1 MNPASMNPPSMNP
14 DIDRKSPDP
23 TVLVVEDDRDLGE
36 ALCEILHDAG
46 IAACL
51 AGDGE
56 AAWRRIGDGDIG
68 LVISDVQLP
77 SLDGY
82 GLLQR
87 IRRNTPA
94 LPVVMMTAHATIDR
108 AVRAMREGADDY
120 LVKPFDAAR
129 LLEVVRKFLHAEN
142 TGDEP
147 VVADHASVQL
157 LEIARRVA
165 ASDTTVLVCGES
177 GTGKEVIARYLH
189 RHSRR
194 AAAPFVAINC
204 AAIPESM
211 LEATLFGHEKGA
223 FTGAASTR
231 AGTFERAQGGTLLLD
246 EVSEMALPL
255 QAKLLRVLQE
265 REVER
270 LGGQR
275 SVALDVRVIAT
286 TNRDLAATVQQ
297 GGFREDLYYRLN
309 VFPLQL
315 PALRERSGDIL
326 PLARHSLAAHARR
339 MRRPLPQLSDAAQA
353 HLLAHAWPGNVREL
367 DNLMQR
373 ALILCSGECIDTA
386 DLRFETIGDGIPTP
400 TATATTQ
407 GLTSALRDN
416 EDNLILD
423 ALREN
428 HGSRRKTASQL
439 GISER
444 TLRYK
449 LARLR
454 DAGRL
459 AAALA

>member
-1 MNPASMNPPSMNP
+1 MTTN
-14 DIDRKSPDP
+14 PDP
-23 TVLVVEDDRDLGE
+23 TVLIVEDDRDLAE
-36 ALCEILHDAG
+36 ALCDILHGAG
-46 IAACL
+46 IAACI

-68 LVISDVQLP
+68 LVLSDVQMP
-77 SLDGY
+77 ALDGY

-87 IRRNTPA
+87 IRRREPS
-94 LPVVMMTAHATIDR
+94 LPVVMMTAHATIER
-108 AVRAMREGADDY
+108 AVRAMREGADEY

-129 LLEVVRKFLHAEN
+129 LLEVTRKFVRAEN

-147 VVADHASVQL
+147 VAADPASLHL
-157 LEIARRVA
+157 LEVARRVA
-165 ASDTTVLVCGES
+165 ASDATVLVCGES

-189 RHSRR
+189 RHSPR
-194 AAAPFVAINC
+194 AAGPFVAINC

-223 FTGAASTR
+223 FTGAAHAR

-255 QAKLLRVLQE
+255 QARLLRVLQE

-270 LGGQR
+270 IGGQR
-275 SVALDVRVIAT
+275 SVALDVRVVAA
-286 TNRDLAATVQQ
+286 TNRNLAETVRN
-297 GGFREDLYYRLN
+297 GDFREDLFYRLN

-315 PALRERSGDIL
+315 PALRERGGDIL
-326 PLARHSLAAHARR
+326 PLARHLVAAHARR
-339 MRRPLPQLSDAAQA
+339 MRRPPPRLSDAAQA
-353 HLLAHAWPGNVREL
+353 RLLAHAWPGNVREL
-367 DNLMQR
+367 DNLVQR
-373 ALILCSGECIDTA
+373 ALILCDGDCIDA
-386 DLRFETIGDGIPTP
+386 GDLPLEILRDGIPAP
-400 TATATTQ
+400 AVTAPAQ
-407 GLTSALRDN
+407 GLSGALRDN

-428 HGSRRKTASQL
+428 RGSRRKTAAQL
-439 GISER
+439 GVSER

-459 AAALA
+459 ATAIA

>member
-1 MNPASMNPPSMNP
+1 MPVKPE
-14 DIDRKSPDP
+14 P
-23 TVLVVEDDRDLGE
+23 TVLVVEDDRDLAE
-36 ALCEILHDAG
+36 ALCDILHGAD
-46 IAACL
+46 IPACM

-56 AAWRRIGDGDIG
+56 AAWRRIGEGDIG
-68 LVISDVQLP
+68 LVLSDVQMP

-87 IRRNTPA
+87 IRRDEPG
-94 LPVVMMTAHATIDR
+94 LPVVMMTAHATIER
-108 AVRAMREGADDY
+108 AVRAMRDGADDY

-129 LLEVVRKFLHAEN
+129 LLEVARRFLHADN
-142 TGDEP
+142 AGDTP
-147 VVADHASVQL
+147 VAADPASVQL
-157 LEIARRVA
+157 LAVARRVA
-165 ASDTTVLVCGES
+165 ASDTTVLACGES
-177 GTGKEVIARYLH
+177 GTGKEVIARYIH
-189 RHSRR
+189 RHSPR
-194 AAAPFVAINC
+194 ASGPFVAINC

-223 FTGAASTR
+223 FTGAANAR

-270 LGGQR
+270 LGSQR
-275 SVALDVRVIAT
+275 SVRLDVRVVAT
-286 TNRDLAATVQQ
+286 TNRDLAASVQR
-297 GGFREDLYYRLN
+297 GDFREDLYYRLN
-309 VFPLQL
+309 VFPLHL
-315 PALRERSGDIL
+315 PALRERNGDIL
-326 PLARHSLAAHARR
+326 PLARHRLAAHATR
-339 MRRPLPQLSDAAQA
+339 MRRPQPQLSAAAQTR
-353 HLLAHAWPGNVREL
+353 LLAHTWPGNVREL

-373 ALILCSGECIDTA
+373 ALILCSGECIDA
-386 DLRFETIGDGIPTP
+386 GDLRFESIGDGIPTP
-400 TATATTQ
+400 TATPSAQ
-407 GLTSALRDN
+407 GLAGAQREN

-428 HGSRRKTASQL
+428 HGSRRETAAQL
-439 GISER
+439 GVSER

-454 DAGRL
+454 AAGRL

>member
-1 MNPASMNPPSMNP
+1 MTTN
-14 DIDRKSPDP
+14 PDP
-23 TVLVVEDDRDLGE
+23 TVLIVEDDRDLAE
-36 ALCEILHDAG
+36 ALCDILHGAG
-46 IAACL
+46 IAACI

-56 AAWRRIGDGDIG
+56 TAWRRIGDGDIG
-68 LVISDVQLP
+68 LVLSDVQMP

-87 IRRNTPA
+87 IRRHEPS
-94 LPVVMMTAHATIDR
+94 LPVVMMTAHATIER

-129 LLEVVRKFLHAEN
+129 LLEVARKFVRAEN

-147 VVADHASVQL
+147 VAADPASLHL
-157 LEIARRVA
+157 LDMARRVA
-165 ASDTTVLVCGES
+165 ASDATVLVCGES

-189 RHSRR
+189 RHSPR
-194 AAAPFVAINC
+194 AAGPFVAINC

-223 FTGAASTR
+223 FTGAANAR

-275 SVALDVRVIAT
+275 SVALDVRVVAT
-286 TNRDLAATVQQ
+286 TNRDLAGTVRN
-297 GGFREDLYYRLN
+297 GGFREDLFYRLN
-309 VFPLQL
+309 VFPLHL
-315 PALRERSGDIL
+315 PALRERGGDIL
-326 PLARHSLAAHARR
+326 PLARHMVAAHARR
-339 MRRPLPQLSDAAQA
+339 MRRPLPRFSEAAQVR
-353 HLLAHAWPGNVREL
+353 LMAHAWPGNVREL
-367 DNLMQR
+367 DNLVQR
-373 ALILCSGECIDTA
+373 ALILCGGDCIDA
-386 DLRFETIGDGIPTP
+386 GDLPFETLRDGIPAP
-400 TATATTQ
+400 AVTAPAQ
-407 GLTSALRDN
+407 GLSGVLRDN
-416 EDNLILD
+416 EDSLILD

-428 HGSRRKTASQL
+428 RGSRRKTAAQL

-454 DAGRL
+454 DMGRL
-459 AAALA
+459 AMATA